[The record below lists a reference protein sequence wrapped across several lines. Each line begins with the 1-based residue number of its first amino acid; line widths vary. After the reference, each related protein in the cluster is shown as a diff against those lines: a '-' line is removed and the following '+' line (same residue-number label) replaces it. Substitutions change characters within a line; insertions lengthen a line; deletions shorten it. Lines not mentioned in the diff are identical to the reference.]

1 MRVHPDLKPVC
12 SRNAA
17 WGLRDIALLSSMAQR
32 RGLFLEKVVRSSLCF
47 SACYNEERTMHSGGV
62 WLRRWSG
69 SAGNQMGTSSIPGS
83 S

>member
-32 RGLFLEKVVRSSLCF
+32 RGLFLEKVVSSSLCF
-47 SACYNEERTMHSGGV
+47 SACYNEERTMHSGGI
-62 WLRRWSG
+62 WLRRQRG
-69 SAGNQMGTSSIPGS
+69 SAGNLKVAGSIPGS